1 MKKIILIAI
10 SILSIMTLIGCAVKV
25 TKTSN
30 NTNKETT
37 VNDTAVETEVNNNTT
52 VEETQNNNNR
62 GKDIVKAELKIKDYG
77 VIELELYKDIAPV
90 TVENFVN
97 LVKNDFYDG
106 LTFHRIINGF
116 MIQGGDPL
124 GNGRGGS
131 KDKIFGEFASNGF
144 NNTLP
149 HDRGVIS
156 MARSD
161 DPNSASSQFFI
172 MHQKAPHLDGDY
184 AAFGK
189 VTSGIEVVDEICENV
204 IPVDRNGTVLK
215 EDQPV
220 IEYIKII
227 E

>member
-10 SILSIMTLIGCAVKV
+10 SVLSIMTLVSCAVKV

-37 VNDTAVETEVNNNTT
+37 SNDTVVETT
-52 VEETQNNNNR
+52 VRETQNNNNR

-97 LVKNDFYDG
+97 LAKNGFYDG

-124 GNGRGGS
+124 GNGMGGS
-131 KDKIFGEFASNGF
+131 KDKIVGEFASNGF
-144 NNTLP
+144 NNNLP

-156 MARSD
+156 MARSG

-172 MHQKAPHLDGDY
+172 MHKKAPHLDGDY

-227 E
+227 D